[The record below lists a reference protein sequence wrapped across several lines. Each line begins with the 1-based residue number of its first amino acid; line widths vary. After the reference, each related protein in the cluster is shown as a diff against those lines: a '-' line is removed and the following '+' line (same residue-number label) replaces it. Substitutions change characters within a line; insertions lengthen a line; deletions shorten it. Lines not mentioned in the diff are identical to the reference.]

1 MSSTDHNQSHAGKP
15 KIKLVPSSVHLTSNL
30 AQGKSDLAKPGVA
43 CPFAVCPSRAY
54 DTETSPGVA
63 TSPSVKSDRSDIPSE
78 VKGDP
83 KNGGVEDGA
92 LKLAKAFLKD
102 QGQMAR
108 KCHKRGELSHL
119 YISTFKSWA
128 SETTQDDES
137 AQRPFK
143 QVLFA
148 LAHGMKVVRVVE
160 RGRRLLWN
168 RYRDNDGN
176 QLERNEHHDRQA
188 RGRYERRDRSR
199 SPGRGSRGHNDDHRG
214 SHERYERRG
223 SHERYERRDRHER
236 QDNYRGGGGRSM
248 TKRDDD
254 DGAAGRESRNSRHR
268 QDRHQ
273 RREERTCYNCNQVG
287 HIGRDCE
294 QPDRRKQRHQRSRS
308 PSPNYSRQTRS
319 TSPKSP
325 TRETVKLEF

>member
-199 SPGRGSRGHNDDHRG
+199 SPGRDSHSSRGHNDDHRG
-214 SHERYERRG
+214 SHERYERR
-223 SHERYERRDRHER
+223 DRHKR

-248 TKRDDD
+248 VKREGDDC
-254 DGAAGRESRNSRHR
+254 AAGRESRNSRHR
-268 QDRHQ
+268 HDHRPRQDRDDK
-273 RREERTCYNCNQVG
+273 RRRY
-287 HIGRDCE
+287 
-294 QPDRRKQRHQRSRS
+294 
-308 PSPNYSRQTRS
+308 
-319 TSPKSP
+319 
-325 TRETVKLEF
+325 